1 MTPLKVKGAM
11 WKNLNEKY
19 YKYLYVVAKAP
30 SEVIECYTASR
41 FVMIVNNTDAPL
53 GAPGKCQHIWVA
65 RFCLRILLVYLQST
79 ILLNYTT
86 DLLYKLF
93 YL

>member
-30 SEVIECYTASR
+30 SEIIECYTASR

-53 GAPGKCQHIWVA
+53 GAPTLPESANRCAGCAANWA
-65 RFCLRILLVYLQST
+65 
-79 ILLNYTT
+79 
-86 DLLYKLF
+86 D
-93 YL
+93 